1 MTAPPSADT
10 HDAPLGPLDRL
21 LAPFAEVRGGE
32 GLSVL
37 VLFANVFLILTAYY
51 VLKVVREALTIGGIE
66 LFGLAG
72 DEIKAY
78 LPAVMMVLLIGI
90 VPAYGRLVSAVSRK
104 RLLNLTMAF
113 TMTTLVGFWFWGKA
127 TGVGT
132 AIGLSFY
139 VYLGIVNV
147 FLIAQF
153 WSFANDVYTEAQG
166 ERLFAIIAL
175 GQSMGAVLGPRI
187 AAFGTG
193 RIFDLLLIS
202 AGLLGVCL
210 ALYHVSDRL
219 SPSPEEAPSEGSE
232 ATVDDGPETQDE
244 GQREQSGFGLV
255 LRKPYLLLIAL
266 MILVSNI
273 VNTTGEYILAN
284 AAKRHA
290 ETTVA
295 ELPVE
300 REEEVVALATM
311 RLADDPGLD
320 PDTAREQ
327 VRASLLKLERSSAIG
342 AFYGEFFFWVNLIG
356 VLAQMFLVSRILK
369 YAGIR
374 AALFV
379 LPLVA
384 FGGYL
389 AIALTSSLV
398 VLRVAKTA
406 ENSIDYSLQNTVK
419 QALFLPT
426 TRDEKYKA
434 KAAIDTF
441 FVRLGDTV
449 SAGLVF
455 VGLNVIGFG
464 VAAFAWLNVAMI
476 GLWIGLSAGIARQH
490 RALTETSE
498 SEDASEGSASTA

>member
-1 MTAPPSADT
+1 MTTSSADG
-10 HDAPLGPLDRL
+10 APIGLVDRL
-21 LAPFAEVRGGE
+21 LSPFAEVRGGE
-32 GLSVL
+32 GVSVL

-66 LFGLAG
+66 LFGFQG

-90 VPAYGRLVSAVSRK
+90 VPAYGRLVNAVSRV

-113 TMTTLVGFWFWGKA
+113 TMLTLVGFWLWGRA
-127 TGVGT
+127 AGVGT

-147 FLIAQF
+147 FLVAQF
-153 WSFANDVYTEAQG
+153 WSFANDVYTETQG
-166 ERLFAIIAL
+166 NRLFAIIAL

-187 AAFGTG
+187 AAFGTD

-202 AGLLGVCL
+202 AALFGACL
-210 ALYHVSDRL
+210 ALYHVSNRL
-219 SPSPEEAPSEGSE
+219 AGSPEPESAAAEPVAAEGPGE
-232 ATVDDGPETQDE
+232 HE
-244 GQREQSGFGLV
+244 RSGFGLV

-266 MILVSNI
+266 MILVSNV

-290 ETTVA
+290 EATVTALSAEREDEVA
-295 ELPVE
+295 E
-300 REEEVVALATM
+300 EVRT
-311 RLADDPGLD
+311 RLAEDPALD
-320 PDTAREQ
+320 PATVRED
-327 VRASLLKLERSSAIG
+327 VRASLLKLERSSEIG
-342 AFYGEFFFWVNLIG
+342 RFYGRFFFWVNLIG
-356 VLAQMFLVSRILK
+356 VLTQMFLVSRILK
-369 YAGIR
+369 FAGIR
-374 AALFV
+374 AALFA

-406 ENSIDYSLQNTVK
+406 ENSLDYSLQNTVK

-441 FVRLGDTV
+441 FVRLGDTI
-449 SAGLVF
+449 SAALVF
-455 VGLNVIGFG
+455 VGLNVVGFG
-464 VAAFAWLNVAMI
+464 AAAFAWLNVGMI
-476 GLWIGLSAGIARQH
+476 GLWLGLSAGIARQH
-490 RALTETSE
+490 RALSSPPADTPRAADTP
-498 SEDASEGSASTA
+498 DA